1 MSPARSLALILTA
14 LAAGALP
21 LAATAAPLRI
31 AQAQLSAEDIFWQS
45 IQSSSDPAMYQA
57 YLDQVGAG
65 RFTGIYKAL
74 AEIRIAGLKGPAA
87 TPKPESK
94 PAEQAP
100 GRAVVIGNADP
111 TAGSSADM
119 EACDRAAAAVADAEK
134 PASVPGVTF
143 TAIDAGAAIRA
154 CRKAAD
160 GAGAPRRA
168 FFQLGRAIQKS
179 GNTADAVTYL
189 RKAVELGHAG
199 AMHDLASI
207 LRRGTAGVKRDSGL
221 AMALYERAAG
231 TGLNE
236 SLVQLG
242 AMYAE
247 GSGVR
252 RDYGKARDY
261 YQRAID
267 AKTPGAYTNMGVL
280 YANGQGVPRD
290 RTKACEYW
298 REGSTLGDDVA
309 AKNLRRSCRMR

>member
-1 MSPARSLALILTA
+1 MSSARSLALILAA
-14 LAAGALP
+14 LAGGTLP
-21 LAATAAPLRI
+21 LAAAPPPLRI

-45 IQSSSDPAMYQA
+45 IQTSSDPAMYQA

-74 AEIRIAGLKGPAA
+74 AEIRIAGLKG
-87 TPKPESK
+87 T
-94 PAEQAP
+94 AP
-100 GRAVVIGNADP
+100 IANPVDQGSGRAVVIGNPDP
-111 TAGSSADM
+111 TAGSSSDM
-119 EACDRAAAAVADAEK
+119 EACDRAAAAAADSEK

-154 CRKAAD
+154 CRKAVDA
-160 GAGAPRRA
+160 AGAPRRA
-168 FFQLGRAIQKS
+168 YFQLGRAIQKS

-199 AMHDLASI
+199 AMHDLAGI

-252 RDYGKARDY
+252 RDYAKARDY
-261 YQRAID
+261 YQRAIV

-290 RTKACEYW
+290 RNKACEYW
-298 REGSTLGDDVA
+298 REGSALGDDAA

>member
-1 MSPARSLALILTA
+1 MSPARSLALTLTA
-14 LAAGALP
+14 LASGTLP
-21 LAATAAPLRI
+21 PAAAPAPLRI

-74 AEIRIAGLKGPAA
+74 AEIRIASLKGTAPVPAPA
-87 TPKPESK
+87 PK
-94 PAEQAP
+94 PAEPAP

-111 TAGSSADM
+111 TAGSSLDL
-119 EACDRAAAAVADAEK
+119 EACDRAAAAAADPEK

-143 TAIDAGAAIRA
+143 TSIDAGAAIRA
-154 CRKAAD
+154 CRKAIEVS
-160 GAGAPRRA
+160 GAPRRA
-168 FFQLGRAIQKS
+168 YFQLGRAIQKS

-199 AMHDLASI
+199 AMHDLAGI

-231 TGLNE
+231 TGLSE

-252 RDYGKARDY
+252 RDYAKAREY
-261 YQRAID
+261 YQRAI
-267 AKTPGAYTNMGVL
+267 ATKTPGAYTNMGVL
-280 YANGQGVPRD
+280 YSNGQGVPRD
-290 RTKACEYW
+290 RNKACEYW
-298 REGSTLGDDVA
+298 REGSALGDDAA
-309 AKNLRRSCRMR
+309 AKNLKRSCRMR